1 MKTKILFILLL
12 IFSCGEKK
20 DSNEHNI
27 FKGNKNPDGTLPDG
41 VLSDGVYR
49 DKTINGYDN
58 NKNSVSLKIKDNL
71 IYKGNKLYNGIL
83 ISYFDN
89 GDINFEG
96 NITDGKKHGL
106 MKGYYNNNQIGYEVN
121 YKNGIKHGKHT
132 MYYENGNLSEEGN
145 FIDGK
150 EEGLWVTV
158 DSLGYINKGN
168 YKNGKREGIWYWYY
182 VDSKTLLDTIK
193 VEEELYKEG
202 ILIETKSTIPQPKKD
217 NN

>member
-1 MKTKILFILLL
+1 MKNLITISILLIL
-12 IFSCGEKK
+12 GSSFLLS
-20 DSNEHNI
+20 EHNI
-27 FKGNKNPDGTLPDG
+27 FKDGIKNPDGTLPDG
-41 VLSDGVYR
+41 ITPEGVYQNFTL
-49 DKTINGYDN
+49 KGYDD
-58 NKNSVSLKIKDNL
+58 NKNSFIVEMKDNL
-71 IYKGNKLYNGIL
+71 MYKDNKLYTGYFIRH
-83 ISYFDN
+83 FDN
-89 GDINFEG
+89 GNINFEG
-96 NITDGKKHGL
+96 NYKDGKKDSL
-106 MKGYYNNNQIGYEVN
+106 MKGYYDNQQIGYEVN

-150 EEGLWVTV
+150 EEGIWVTV

-202 ILIETKSTIPQPKKD
+202 ILIETKSTIPQ
-217 NN
+217 